1 MGQYYDTG
9 PYTLAQWNKLIQYA
23 NSVLQNPPANTTCA
37 PSSTILS
44 AAGENHIWTAEDIT
58 TVCLALERAGCGGQ
72 SFSAWR
78 KGDRWQP
85 AMIDEIVAALSNFWK
100 CCQPTPTPPAPTGCC
115 VYVWTAEIN
124 RYIVPSN
131 PEIAPYWSQITGMS
145 GYTGYGGTQAQA
157 QAQMDAWTAAEIA
170 FLQSI
175 GYNGQLQAFPPTVT
189 TFNSNGSPATIAGQ
203 FIICNE
209 PC

>member
-1 MGQYYDTG
+1 
-9 PYTLAQWNKLIQYA
+9 
-23 NSVLQNPPANTTCA
+23 
-37 PSSTILS
+37 
-44 AAGENHIWTAEDIT
+44 
-58 TVCLALERAGCGGQ
+58 
-72 SFSAWR
+72 
-78 KGDRWQP
+78 
-85 AMIDEIVAALSNFWK
+85 MIDEIVAALSNFWN

-131 PEIAPYWSQITGMS
+131 PEIAPYWSNITGMS